1 MKKLVSSPI
10 LLPFVMLATLVV
22 GIKANPVQ
30 AKATLLSLYTRS
42 DAVMVARYDK
52 KADVGTNRVN
62 DGFMIVT
69 TRTSYE
75 VSSVLKGDVEK
86 FITIENEEFRYQV
99 QKGNKAPQ
107 DAIFSI
113 DGGSKN
119 DDAPKPGD
127 TVILFLKKE
136 ADSFVLADETD
147 GVRKVTSAD
156 QSIIADRINELNSVF
171 EKGSADPAKVAAWL
185 VKCVENQSTR
195 WDGTHE
201 LLTGFRH
208 IEWNDQ
214 KDADIYS
221 RIDPS
226 VAYEKGMDAAKALD
240 ENLKT
245 TLTQIL
251 VSSNF
256 SPDSFKA
263 GKLSD
268 GDRELIVLVKRW
280 DPATAANY
288 LLSQLKS
295 GAFTA
300 NENAGMMFKV
310 SALIDDANSEKLSV
324 RYANLTAA
332 EANDE
337 VSNVKT
343 TASADPKIGVMQNF
357 IRTADAQVNK
367 MIAAQSN

>member
-1 MKKLVSSPI
+1 M
-10 LLPFVMLATLVV
+10 ATLAV
-22 GIKANPVQ
+22 GTMANPVQ

-62 DGFMIVT
+62 DGFMVVT
-69 TRTSYE
+69 TQTSYD
-75 VSSVLKGDVEK
+75 VSSVLKGDTAK
-86 FITIENEEFRYQV
+86 FVTIENEEFRYQV
-99 QKGNKAPQ
+99 QANKAPK
-107 DAIFSI
+107 DAIFSV
-113 DGGSKN
+113 GSASN
-119 DDAPKPGD
+119 GETAPKPGD
-127 TVILFLKKE
+127 AVILFLKKE
-136 ADSFVLADETD
+136 GDSFVLADEAD
-147 GVRKVTSAD
+147 GVRKLSAAD
-156 QSIIADRINELNSVF
+156 QSVITDRINELNSIF
-171 EKGSADPAKVAAWL
+171 EKGDADPAKVAGWL
-185 VKCVENQSTR
+185 VKCVENRSTR

-214 KDADIYS
+214 KDADTYS

-268 GDRELIVLVKRW
+268 GDRELIALVKRW

>member
-107 DAIFSI
+107 DAIFSV

-119 DDAPKPGD
+119 DNAPKPGD

-147 GVRKVTSAD
+147 GVRK
-156 QSIIADRINELNSVF
+156 
-171 EKGSADPAKVAAWL
+171 
-185 VKCVENQSTR
+185 
-195 WDGTHE
+195 
-201 LLTGFRH
+201 
-208 IEWNDQ
+208 
-214 KDADIYS
+214 
-221 RIDPS
+221 
-226 VAYEKGMDAAKALD
+226 
-240 ENLKT
+240 
-245 TLTQIL
+245 
-251 VSSNF
+251 
-256 SPDSFKA
+256 
-263 GKLSD
+263 
-268 GDRELIVLVKRW
+268 
-280 DPATAANY
+280 
-288 LLSQLKS
+288 
-295 GAFTA
+295 
-300 NENAGMMFKV
+300 
-310 SALIDDANSEKLSV
+310 
-324 RYANLTAA
+324 
-332 EANDE
+332 
-337 VSNVKT
+337 
-343 TASADPKIGVMQNF
+343 
-357 IRTADAQVNK
+357 
-367 MIAAQSN
+367 